1 MQKIVCYFMTR
12 NLYPRVIASLKSV
25 LKNGNIDRVY
35 IMAEDDDLSFDLPS
49 RVIVQ
54 NVWEWKQLLN
64 PDGPNYNNRWTYM
77 VLMKVLLCKI
87 LPKASRALALDLDT
101 IVRNDISDLWD
112 LDMDNYYFAGVRE
125 PFWTERLHRDYVNG
139 GVLFWNLD
147 KMRDGMAD
155 HVIDVL
161 NRRQYTFPE
170 QDALNDICRGQ
181 FRVIDAAYNAGD
193 WTEIPRSDIRI
204 RHYMASKGMWKA
216 EPEVRRYAAMS
227 WEEVFR

>member
-1 MQKIVCYFMTR
+1 MQKVVCYFMTR

-54 NVWEWKQLLN
+54 NVREWKQLLD

-101 IVRNDISDLWD
+101 IVRSDISDLWD
-112 LDMDNYYFAGVRE
+112 MDIDNYYFAGVRE

-155 HVIDVL
+155 HVIDIL

-193 WTEIPRSDIRI
+193 WTEPPRSDIKI

-216 EPEVRRYAAMS
+216 EPEVRRYTAMS